1 MNTAA
6 RMQPDDPQPRQ
17 RLDIPN
23 WLIALIALAT
33 VIFAAGALSA
43 RVSALENDHV
53 GKTEVQ
59 DIKGTV
65 DKMDKKLDRLL
76 ERKP

>member
-1 MNTAA
+1 MNSAT
-6 RMQPDDPQPRQ
+6 RMQPDAPQKQ

-33 VIFAAGALSA
+33 VIFAAGALNA

-59 DIKGTV
+59 DMKYTV
-65 DKMDKKLDRLL
+65 DKMDKKIDRLL